1 MGGRVSV
8 SHRAGRKAQG
18 YQIRYTI
25 GKYWEK
31 KLISISESLSKNSAC
46 FWFQKSM
53 LQEAYGSNVF
63 VETEKANV
71 NVQLTRVYYNV
82 VVFQFQN
89 VNEVHCFI

>member
-1 MGGRVSV
+1 
-8 SHRAGRKAQG
+8 
-18 YQIRYTI
+18 
-25 GKYWEK
+25 
-31 KLISISESLSKNSAC
+31 
-46 FWFQKSM
+46 M

-63 VETEKANV
+63 VETEQASV